1 MSLSQNFYVSRK
13 STPTT
18 EKTDFSGAP
27 ATSQRVLAI
36 SIGWDDNE
44 IFFSHPDYQCMFSL
58 CVCFSPAFGPFI
70 TPSFFPDCFIYTSA
84 YYICAKESKRTIRR
98 KRGIRGSDMHTKNV
112 VECIVKQKYI
122 HIYVGGI

>member
-36 SIGWDDNE
+36 SIGRDDNE
-44 IFFSHPDYQCMFSL
+44 IFFSHPDYQCTFSL
-58 CVCFSPAFGPFI
+58 CVFLADFRSI
-70 TPSFFPDCFIYTSA
+70 YYSLIFPRLLYLH
-84 YYICAKESKRTIRR
+84 ERVLHMRER
-98 KRGIRGSDMHTKNV
+98 
-112 VECIVKQKYI
+112 E
-122 HIYVGGI
+122 